1 MKTKPTNRPLETE
14 VFRVTSI
21 YRNSSRYGFLNG
33 MPIDVDE
40 GCKNVK
46 VKDAI
51 YRVSVGVNFD
61 ELPVEPSAGQHW
73 KVTGV
78 KDIKNVDV
86 GDYTILEHTYS
97 NAVLECSMPTT
108 SEAFVAF
115 IAAQKDFKGIGEKKA
130 RTLWFRFQH
139 GLYELLED
147 DNELN
152 RKQLAEELTENAINC
167 LYAGYEK
174 YANLKSANWMSKHDI
189 PFAVQQR
196 LFKYHGK
203 KTMDSIKSDPYRLM
217 TFGLSFDAAD
227 KLAKDKFF
235 VLPMDERRLVAAVET
250 SLQKEV
256 GKGHTCIDRPTL
268 RKRLNE
274 VLDDIQLVDL
284 ALKMGADKTRFAFNS
299 EINTYHP
306 TGQLMMEAVVAMRL
320 ASLAKNDDL
329 YDEAVN
335 KAFVEA
341 KSELP
346 YDLTSKQCE
355 AVMNALNNGVA
366 CITGGAGTG
375 KTTVLRTALKSFD
388 LLGYTIHAMALSGR
402 AAMRMHESISFETKT
417 IAAFLRGKVVSG
429 EKQLLVID
437 EASMVDLP
445 LMYQIITH
453 ITPEVRILLV
463 GDPNQLPPIGAG
475 RILADVIAS
484 GVIVNTTLDIV
495 KRQEGSSGIPEYSNL
510 INKGVVPPELSVGTI
525 TFHEASNRSDIA
537 ETCRDLF
544 EESPDNSRVMA
555 PTKTLVERINEEIQ
569 WAINKDGEPIKFGF
583 GEWHTQVRQ
592 GDQVLF
598 TKNDYN
604 RNVQNGLLG
613 VLTNVDKTTRT
624 TESGSEE
631 YMGVITVD
639 GDRSIFVDMDIIDQV
654 KLGYAMSLHRGQGS
668 QFHRVIIA
676 LDKVRNLDR
685 AWLYTAVTRAEAE
698 VHLVG
703 RKDVLEQTI
712 TNPSHTSLRNTYLPS
727 LIRKYRDQ
735 RICGI
740 SSSVATSSDCFLL

>member
-33 MPIDVDE
+33 MPIYVDE
-40 GCKNVK
+40 GSKNVK
-46 VKDAI
+46 AKDAI
-51 YRVSVGVNFD
+51 YRVSVGVYFD
-61 ELPVEPSAGQHW
+61 ELPVKPSVGQHW
-73 KVTGV
+73 KVAGV

-108 SEAFVAF
+108 PEAFVAF

-139 GLYELLED
+139 RLYELLED
-147 DNELN
+147 DNEHN

-189 PFAVQQR
+189 PFDVQQR

-203 KTMDSIKSDPYRLM
+203 KTMDAIKSDPYRLM

-227 KLAKDKFF
+227 ELAKDKFF
-235 VLPMDERRLVAAVET
+235 VLPADERRLVAAVET

-256 GKGHTCIDRPTL
+256 GKGHTCIDMKTL

-284 ALKMGADKTRFAFNS
+284 ALKVGADKTRFTFNS

-320 ASLAKNDDL
+320 VSLAKNDDL

-335 KAFVEA
+335 KAFVA
-341 KSELP
+341 VKSELP

-355 AVMNALNNGVA
+355 AVMNALNNSVA

-402 AAMRMHESISFETKT
+402 AAMRMRESTDFETKT

-429 EKQLLVID
+429 EKKLLVID

-445 LMYQIITH
+445 LMYQIVTH
-453 ITPEVRILLV
+453 ISPEVRILLV
-463 GDPNQLPPIGAG
+463 GDPNQLPPIGSG

-484 GVIVNTTLDIV
+484 GVIANTTLDIV
-495 KRQEGSSGIPEYSNL
+495 KRQDGSSGIPEYSSL
-510 INKGVVPPELSVGTI
+510 INQGVVPPELSVGAI
-525 TFHEASNRSDIA
+525 TFHEICNRSEVV
-537 ETCRDLF
+537 ETCRNLF

-555 PTKTLVERINEEIQ
+555 PTKKLVERINEEIQ
-569 WAINKDGEPIKFGF
+569 CAINKDGEPIKFGF
-583 GEWHTQVRQ
+583 EEWRTQVRQ

-604 RNVQNGLLG
+604 HDVQNGLLG
-613 VLTNVDKTTRT
+613 VLTSVEKTVLT
-624 TESGSEE
+624 TDNGSEE
-631 YMGVITVD
+631 YMGVIKVD
-639 GDRSIFVDMDIIDQV
+639 GGRSVFVDMDIIDQV

-668 QFHRVIIA
+668 QFPRIIIA
-676 LDKVRNLDR
+676 LDKARNLDR
-685 AWLYTAVTRAEAE
+685 AWFYTAVTRAEAE
-698 VHLVG
+698 VHIVG
-703 RKDVLEQTI
+703 RKDVLEQAI

-735 RICGI
+735 RMYGI
-740 SSSVATSSDCFLL
+740 SSSVATSSDCF